1 MDNTKYKSVA
11 VPNQVHKVLKH
22 LAHLEGRTMG
32 GQLSH
37 IVREYN
43 AAVRGHGDA
52 EVFGKHL
59 EKIKMVD
66 TISASK

>member
-1 MDNTKYKSVA
+1 MDNAKYKSVA

-22 LAHLEGRTMG
+22 LSHLEGRTMG
-32 GQLSH
+32 GQMSH

-52 EVFGKHL
+52 EAFGKHL